1 MPICSKS
8 MGLAKIAVISGR
20 FLNLMVEAAGVRSE
34 HVGFEQAIKKGHM
47 PL

>member
-20 FLNLMVEAAGVRSE
+20 FLSLMVEVVVVVMG
-34 HVGFEQAIKKGHM
+34 GG
-47 PL
+47 